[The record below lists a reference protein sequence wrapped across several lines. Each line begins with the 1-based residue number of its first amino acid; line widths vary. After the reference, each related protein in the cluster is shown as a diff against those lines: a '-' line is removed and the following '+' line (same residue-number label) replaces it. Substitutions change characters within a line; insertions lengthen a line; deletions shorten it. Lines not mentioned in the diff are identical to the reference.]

1 MTMRHR
7 SLTLTLTLTLAAGAA
22 GLTGCRGE
30 TGNAETRAA
39 ATPAAVLG
47 PNDVWTAK
55 RSDLIAGVPVS
66 GTLEPGVDIRIN
78 APTPEVLQ
86 QVLVEEG
93 QAVNKGQVLARL
105 STDAL
110 APQAASARA
119 QRRIAQADYERMQSL
134 FKEGAVSQR
143 DVEAA
148 ELGLRSAEA
157 VEASAVKRLDEAT
170 IRAPVS
176 GMIAQRF
183 HESGDRVKDGDPLF
197 RLVNTHELEF
207 EATVPSEYVA
217 DVKVGVPAVLTVSG
231 LTGVGVTA
239 RVARVNATADAATR
253 QVKVYV
259 KVPNPAAR
267 IVAGLFASGR
277 VVTQEVKGALAV
289 PRAGVRR
296 DEQGAAYVLVVAE
309 GRVAR
314 RDVTV
319 GLSDEVQNLVEIKT
333 GLQEGDIAIVGPV
346 EGLRVGDLVE
356 IVSREG

>member
-1 MTMRHR
+1 MTMQHR
-7 SLTLTLTLTLAAGAA
+7 SVAMALALAA
-22 GLTGCRGE
+22 GLTGLAGCGGE
-30 TGNAETRAA
+30 PGKAETAA
-39 ATPAAVLG
+39 AAKPAAVLG
-47 PNDVWTAK
+47 PNDVWTVK
-55 RSDLIAGVPVS
+55 RADLIAGVPVS
-66 GTLEPGVDIRIN
+66 GTLDPSVDIRIN
-78 APTPEVLQ
+78 APTPEVLE

-93 QAVNKGQVLARL
+93 QAVSRGQVLARL
-105 STDAL
+105 TTEAL

-134 FKEGAVSQR
+134 FAEGAVAQR

-148 ELGLRSAEA
+148 ELALRTAEA
-157 VEASAVKRLDEAT
+157 AEAAAMKRLDEAT

-176 GMIAQRF
+176 GVIAQRF

-197 RLVNTHELEF
+197 RLVNTRELEF

-217 DVKVGVPAVLTVSG
+217 DVRVGAPAVLTV
-231 LTGVGVTA
+231 TGTAGTGATA
-239 RVARVNATADAATR
+239 RVARVNPTADAATR

-259 KVPNPAAR
+259 KVPNPVGR

-277 VVTQEVKGALAV
+277 VVTGEVKGAFAV
-289 PRAGVRR
+289 PQAGVRR
-296 DEQGAAYVLVVAE
+296 DDQGTRYVLVAAE

-319 GLSDEVQNLVEIKT
+319 GLTDEVQNLVEIKS

-346 EGLRVGDLVE
+346 EGLKVGDLVE
-356 IVSREG
+356 IVTREG